1 MCRQMAVAV
10 ATLAACVM
18 PAAAS
23 AGVDTSKELVVVTDL
38 GGGDFSFIHGGFTDG
53 AFVSGSFSGSDVDG
67 DGQLSSFDGELTA
80 FTMSFSGNAL
90 VGAFTL
96 DFGDLFGLVYDFDGD
111 IGDGVILDIEG
122 IGVGSFP
129 LYIAGPGPLA
139 ACDGV
144 ADCGLV
150 DGPGPAPVPEPAA
163 MALFGLGLIGLGA
176 ARRRRRH

>member
-1 MCRQMAVAV
+1 
-10 ATLAACVM
+10 M